1 MDVSLNRCS
10 GSSARY
16 HNGWVLTE
24 WKHNGWIYS
33 GQAIQPALAQFQR
46 QQTMDVVLSPGPKR
60 YSYRL
65 SSGVVA
71 LSSALSSALSA
82 WFLGTSRLI
91 WLLFSSCTYSCRLF
105 NAATSIP
112 TRIKTSLRPNLEA
125 LHLPSSVLSPH
136 LQDRSASSVV
146 SRPRKRQTD
155 PTLDWPI
162 LPIHHSSSPSQLSFE
177 SFSHFSVT
185 DLLRHK
191 QHIVHYA
198 TAIVSTRNLHR
209 PSSSFAPPSSP
220 ETTKP
225 HTNETRRLLLPW
237 MVIAS

>member
-82 WFLGTSRLI
+82 WFLGLLQGTLTLNSPNAGGFVLVKPVPRL
-91 WLLFSSCTYSCRLF
+91 
-105 NAATSIP
+105 
-112 TRIKTSLRPNLEA
+112 
-125 LHLPSSVLSPH
+125 
-136 LQDRSASSVV
+136 
-146 SRPRKRQTD
+146 
-155 PTLDWPI
+155 
-162 LPIHHSSSPSQLSFE
+162 
-177 SFSHFSVT
+177 
-185 DLLRHK
+185 
-191 QHIVHYA
+191 
-198 TAIVSTRNLHR
+198 
-209 PSSSFAPPSSP
+209 
-220 ETTKP
+220 
-225 HTNETRRLLLPW
+225 
-237 MVIAS
+237 